1 MRELTIGAFKNVYL
15 DTELNS
21 AVLCYSIQASESQIR
36 VFKFDRIYDAEN
48 TTDEIYQEN
57 IDSLVEG
64 SVNGVNATVIAYGQ
78 TGSGKNFTIYGA
90 DREEPELEGIV
101 IEASRKLFDL
111 LREQYKS
118 VVRMEFLEIYNEKA
132 RDLIGENENTYNDR
146 KEGLFKG
153 TYEVEC

>member
-21 AVLCYSIQASESQIR
+21 AVLCTSIQASESDIR

-64 SVNGVNATVIAYGQ
+64 SVNGVNATIIAYGQ

-111 LREQYKS
+111 LRVQYKS

-132 RDLIGENENTYNDR
+132 RDLMRENENFYNDR
-146 KEGLFKG
+146 REGHLNG